1 LKNGFYPGGFK
12 PIKYIYMEKPVY
24 LDYNATTP
32 IDPEV
37 ASEMLPYIQTF
48 FGNPSSSYAIGRT
61 SKEAIIKARKQ
72 VAGLI
77 NAKPDEIVFT
87 SCASESNNLAIHGF
101 VLANRDKGKHIIT
114 SAVEHPAVTEVCK
127 YLTTLGYEI
136 TYLPVDSFGRVNP
149 VDVEKAIRPDT
160 ALITIMHANNEV
172 GTIQP
177 ISEITAIARKNNI
190 TFHTDAS
197 QSVGKIDTDVTKLG
211 VDLLT
216 IAGHKL
222 YAPKGIGA
230 LYIKQGVKIE
240 NLFHGASQEKGIRP
254 GTENVSHI
262 VGLGKA
268 CEIAKRDFDKN
279 SLNMLTMR
287 DRLLNGLKNNLGDKV
302 KVNVNLQNCLPN
314 TLSVAF
320 DNVEAHTLAS
330 VISKEIFISTG
341 SACHA
346 DSIEISS
353 VLKAMNI
360 NIKTAAGT
368 VRISTGKYTT
378 TEEID
383 YAVKAISEAVKKLS

>member
-1 LKNGFYPGGFK
+1 MVLK
-12 PIKYIYMEKPVY
+12 MEKPIY

-32 IDPEV
+32 VDPEV
-37 ASEMLPYIQTF
+37 ANEMLPYIQNL

-77 NAKPDEIVFT
+77 NAKPEEIVFT
-87 SCASESNNLAIHGF
+87 SCATESNNLAIHGF

-177 ISEITAIARKNNI
+177 ISEIAAIARKNNI

-230 LYIKQGVKIE
+230 LYIKHGVTIE
-240 NLFHGASQEKGIRP
+240 NLLYGASQEKGIRP
-254 GTENVSHI
+254 GTENVIHI

-268 CEIAKRDFDKN
+268 CEIVKRDFDKN
-279 SLNMLTMR
+279 SLNMLMMR

-302 KVNVNLQNCLPN
+302 KVNVDLQNCLPN

-330 VISKEIFISTG
+330 VISKDIFISTG

-378 TEEID
+378 AEEID

>member
-1 LKNGFYPGGFK
+1 
-12 PIKYIYMEKPVY
+12 MEKPIY

-32 IDPEV
+32 VDQEV
-37 ASEMLPYIQTF
+37 ANEMLPFIQNY
-48 FGNPSSSYAIGRT
+48 FGNPSSSYTIGRT
-61 SKEAIIKARKQ
+61 SKEAINKARKQ
-72 VAGLI
+72 VASII
-77 NAKPDEIVFT
+77 NAKPEEIVFT
-87 SCASESNNLAIHGF
+87 SCATESNNLAIQGF
-101 VLANRDKGKHIIT
+101 LLANRDRGKHIIT

-127 YLTTLGYEI
+127 YMTTLGYEV
-136 TYLPVDSFGRVNP
+136 TYLQVDTFGRVNP
-149 VDVEKAIRPDT
+149 TDVEKAIRPDT
-160 ALITIMHANNEV
+160 ALITIMQANNEV

-177 ISEITAIARKNNI
+177 ISEIATIAKKNNI

-197 QSVGKIDTDVTKLG
+197 QSVGKIETDVTMLG

-230 LYIKQGVKIE
+230 LYIKQGTIIE
-240 NLFHGASQEKGIRP
+240 NLFHGASQEKAIRP
-254 GTENVSHI
+254 GTENVIHI

-268 CEIAKRDFDKN
+268 CEIAQRDFDKN
-279 SLNMLTMR
+279 SQNMLLMR
-287 DRLLNGLKNNLGDKV
+287 DSLLNGLKNNLGEQV
-302 KVNVNLQNCLPN
+302 TVNVSLKNCLPN

-320 DNVEAHTLAS
+320 DKVEAHALAS
-330 VISKEIFISTG
+330 VISKDIFISTG

-360 NIKTAAGT
+360 DIKKAACT

-383 YAVKAISEAVKKLS
+383 TAISIITDAVKKLSL

>member
-1 LKNGFYPGGFK
+1 
-12 PIKYIYMEKPVY
+12 MEKPIY

-32 IDPEV
+32 VDTEV
-37 ASEMLPYIQTF
+37 ANEMLPYIQNL

-72 VAGLI
+72 VASLI
-77 NAKPDEIVFT
+77 NAKPEEIVFT
-87 SCASESNNLAIHGF
+87 SCATESNNLAIHGF
-101 VLANRDKGKHIIT
+101 VLANKDKGKHIIT
-114 SAVEHPAVTEVCK
+114 SIVEHPAVTEVCK

-136 TYLPVDSFGRVNP
+136 TYLPVDAFGKVNP
-149 VDVEKAIRPDT
+149 ADVEKAIRPDT

-177 ISEITAIARKNNI
+177 ISEIATIAKRNNI

-197 QSVGKIDTDVTKLG
+197 QSVGKIDADVSKLG

-216 IAGHKL
+216 IAGHKI

-230 LYIKQGVKIE
+230 LYIKQGIKIE

-254 GTENVSHI
+254 GTENVIHI

-268 CEIAKRDFDKN
+268 CEIAKRDFEKN

-287 DRLLNGLKNNLGDKV
+287 DSLLNGLKTNLGEQV

-320 DNVEAHTLAS
+320 DKVEAHTLAS
-330 VISKEIFISTG
+330 VISKDIFIS
-341 SACHA
+341 
-346 DSIEISS
+346 
-353 VLKAMNI
+353 
-360 NIKTAAGT
+360 
-368 VRISTGKYTT
+368 
-378 TEEID
+378 
-383 YAVKAISEAVKKLS
+383 

>member
-1 LKNGFYPGGFK
+1 
-12 PIKYIYMEKPVY
+12 MERTIY

-37 ASEMLPYIQTF
+37 ANEMLPYIQTF
-48 FGNPSSSYAIGRT
+48 FGNPSSSYSVGRT
-61 SKEAIIKARKQ
+61 SKEAINKARKQ
-72 VAGLI
+72 VAILI
-77 NAKPDEIVFT
+77 NARPEEIVFT
-87 SCASESNNLAIHGF
+87 SCATESNNLAIHGF
-101 VLANRDKGKHIIT
+101 VLASKDKGKHIIT

-127 YLTTLGYEI
+127 YLTVLGYGI
-136 TYLPVDSFGRVNP
+136 TYLPVDNFGSVNP
-149 VDVEKAIRPDT
+149 VDVEKAIRSDT
-160 ALITIMHANNEV
+160 VLITIMHANNEV

-177 ISEITAIARKNNI
+177 ISEIAAIAKKNNI

-197 QSVGKIDTDVTKLG
+197 QSVGKIVVDVATLG

-230 LYIKQGVKIE
+230 LYIKHGVKIE
-240 NLFHGASQEKGIRP
+240 NLLYGASQEKGIRP
-254 GTENVSHI
+254 GTENVIHI

-268 CEIAKRDFDKN
+268 CEMANRDFDKN
-279 SLNMLTMR
+279 SQNMLSMR
-287 DRLLNGLKNNLGDKV
+287 DSLLKGLRNNLGDQV

-314 TLSVAF
+314 TLSIAF
-320 DNVEAHTLAS
+320 DKVEAHTLAS
-330 VISKEIFISTG
+330 VISKDIFISTG

-346 DSIEISS
+346 DSVEISP

-360 NIKTAAGT
+360 EFMTAAST

-378 TEEID
+378 MDEID
-383 YAVKAISEAVKKLS
+383 RAVEIISHAVLKLS